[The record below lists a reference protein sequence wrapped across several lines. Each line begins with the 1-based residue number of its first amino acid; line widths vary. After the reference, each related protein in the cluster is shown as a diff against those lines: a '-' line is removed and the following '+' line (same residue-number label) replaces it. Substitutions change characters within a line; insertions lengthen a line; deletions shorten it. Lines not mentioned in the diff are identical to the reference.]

1 MISGMEACMQVSRRK
16 VDKEAEGE
24 MMCGGGVT
32 RVVSECENDKS
43 MYVGWI
49 STVFVFV
56 EEE

>member
-1 MISGMEACMQVSRRK
+1 MQVSRRK